1 MVMRLVPVLAAAA
14 ACFAAS
20 ATVAQSLKSDSILS
34 SIAVRPVSEPI
45 LFLAQMGVRRWRP
58 TPANRFGADGNLQTL

>member
-20 ATVAQSLKSDSILS
+20 ASVAQSLKSDSILS
-34 SIAVRPVSEPI
+34 SIAVRPVSEPNPV
-45 LFLAQMGVRRWRP
+45 L
-58 TPANRFGADGNLQTL
+58 GADGRAAMAADAGQSL